1 MKRIIES
8 EKTTKIREKPL
19 QYWEVGLSFY
29 YIPMSQIIPQSVVH
43 PDIVQAATIFS
54 LELGKIKGLWKKLT
68 ESEKVTTISEQP
80 LKQWEMRLSFFI
92 LYSKIPKHPTE
103 WHTPIPIKQ
112 PKFGLWSLK
121 ILEVFERYP

>member
-68 ESEKVTTISEQP
+68 ESEKVTTTSEQP
-80 LKQWEMRLSFFI
+80 LN
-92 LYSKIPKHPTE
+92 
-103 WHTPIPIKQ
+103 
-112 PKFGLWSLK
+112 
-121 ILEVFERYP
+121 